1 MPPLIQD
8 INADVRMSGL
18 EGFLQRFLGP
28 RCPEFGCEE
37 AEVER
42 VKMPRPL
49 DRFFRFAGRWP
60 GHNPAAPY
68 ANRFCMQDSLCAIR
82 KNSYASALEVM
93 DGRLVFVH
101 ENQGVWVA
109 STEQFGEDPPVWI
122 SEDCSHRESVRK
134 WRQLERP
141 LSHFLVSFTLQEVM
155 FGSRIVSTATG
166 TLKIFAESQIP
177 IEPVWMN
184 GEYAWGIDRPSY
196 FLVGNSIL
204 VRQAINEGDGVEW
217 YGCSR
222 REGEEILIAV
232 GLPIDF

>member
-1 MPPLIQD
+1 
-8 INADVRMSGL
+8 
-18 EGFLQRFLGP
+18 
-28 RCPEFGCEE
+28 
-37 AEVER
+37 
-42 VKMPRPL
+42 
-49 DRFFRFAGRWP
+49 
-60 GHNPAAPY
+60 
-68 ANRFCMQDSLCAIR
+68 
-82 KNSYASALEVM
+82 
-93 DGRLVFVH
+93 
-101 ENQGVWVA
+101 
-109 STEQFGEDPPVWI
+109 
-122 SEDCSHRESVRK
+122 
-134 WRQLERP
+134 
-141 LSHFLVSFTLQEVM
+141 M

-232 GLPIDF
+232 GLPIEF